1 MSSSTPHD
9 VALSWIRNIGI
20 MAHIDAGKTTTTER
34 VLFYTGISHKIGE
47 VHDGDTVMDWMK
59 QERERGIT
67 ITAAATSCPWKGKV
81 INIIDTPGHADFTVE
96 VERSLKVLDGAV
108 AVFDGVSGVE
118 PQSEVVWRQANKYKV
133 ARLCFLNKL
142 DKNGADPERCI
153 AMIRER
159 LKANPVLIQIPMG
172 LGENFTGIIDLVS
185 MKALIWGR
193 DPSGREFDEE
203 EIPEQFIES
212 AKAKRQEMLECVLVT
227 DDAILEKYLSD
238 KPVSE
243 EEIKHCIRLGTVKGT
258 FVPVL
263 LGTAFKNKGI
273 QPLLDAVVDYL
284 PSPGDIGSIDA
295 IRFDNG
301 ESIRKDVSL
310 DGSFAALAFKTM
322 HDPFVGSLTF
332 IRIYSGK
339 VSTGDMVFN
348 TTKNKK
354 DRIGRMMLM
363 HANHRET
370 ISSAKAGDIVAVAGL
385 KNTTTGDTLASGDP
399 LVVLEKMDFPEAVIQ
414 LAIEPKSSKDVDKM
428 TAALRKLSDED
439 PSFHVGTDLETGQVI
454 IKGMGE
460 LHLSIIT
467 ERLVDEFK
475 VEATISTPQVSYR
488 ESITK
493 PSEIEYTHKKQTGGA
508 GQFAKVK
515 ILFEPAEAGSGFKF
529 ESKVVGGSVPKEY
542 IPAVQ
547 KGLELSKES
556 GVLAAYPTID
566 FKATLLDGAHHV
578 VDSSSLAFELAARSA
593 FREGMR
599 AASPCLLEP
608 IMLVEV
614 VTPEEYVGS
623 ILGDLNLK
631 RGKILSLDNNYDAA
645 VVRAL
650 VPLERMFGY
659 ISTLRSISR
668 GRASFSMVFDRYEKM
683 PKSAADEVISK
694 KS

>member
-1 MSSSTPHD
+1 MSDQQEVT
-9 VALSWIRNIGI
+9 LSWIRNIGI

-34 VLFYTGISHKIGE
+34 ILFYTGISHKIGE

-67 ITAAATSCPWKGKV
+67 ITAAATTCPWKGKV

-153 AMIRER
+153 AMIKDR
-159 LKANPVLIQIPMG
+159 LKANPILIQIPMG
-172 LGENFTGIIDLVS
+172 LGENFTGIIDLVT

-203 EIPEQFIES
+203 EIPEQFLEA
-212 AKAKRQEMLECVLVT
+212 AKLKRQEMLETVLVA
-227 DDAILEKYLSD
+227 DDVVLEKYLSD
-238 KPVSE
+238 QPVSE
-243 EEIKHCIRLGTVKGT
+243 DEIRHCIRAGTIKRT

-263 LGTAFKNKGI
+263 LGTAFKNKGV
-273 QPLLDAVVDYL
+273 QPLLDAIVEYL
-284 PSPGDIGSIDA
+284 PSPGDIGFVDA

-301 ESIRKDVSL
+301 ESIRKEVSL

-332 IRIYSGK
+332 VRIYSGK
-339 VSTGDMVFN
+339 ISTGDMVFN
-348 TTKNKK
+348 TTKSKK

-385 KNTTTGDTLASGDP
+385 KHTSTGDTVASGEP

-414 LAIEPKSSKDVDKM
+414 LAIEPKSSKDIDKM

-460 LHLSIIT
+460 LHLNIIT
-467 ERLVDEFK
+467 DRLVDEFK

-493 PSEIEYTHKKQTGGA
+493 PSEVEYTHKKQTGGA

-515 ILFEPAEAGSGFKF
+515 VLFEPLDPGSGFKF

-547 KGLELSKES
+547 KGLELSKEG
-556 GVLAAYPTID
+556 GVLAGYPTID

-593 FREGMR
+593 FREGIR

-614 VTPEEYVGS
+614 VSPEEYVGP

-631 RGKILSLDNNYDAA
+631 RGKVLSLENNYDAS

-659 ISTLRSISR
+659 ISSLRSISR

-683 PKSAADEVISK
+683 PKSAADEVISR

>member
-1 MSSSTPHD
+1 MSDSAKQDSS
-9 VALSWIRNIGI
+9 LSWIRNIGI

-34 VLFYTGISHKIGE
+34 ILFYTGISHKIGE

-67 ITAAATSCPWKGKV
+67 ITAAATTCPWKGKV

-133 ARLCFLNKL
+133 SRLCFLNKL

-153 AMIRER
+153 NMIRDR
-159 LKANPVLIQIPMG
+159 LKANPVLIQIPIG
-172 LGENFTGIIDLVS
+172 LGEEFIGVIDLVR
-185 MKALIWGR
+185 MKALIWGK
-193 DPSGREFDEE
+193 DSSGREFDEE
-203 EIPEQFIES
+203 EVPATLLEQ
-212 AKAKRQEMLECVLVT
+212 AQKKRQEMLESVLT
-227 DDAILEKYLSD
+227 ADDAVLEKYLSD
-238 KPVSE
+238 APITE
-243 EEIKHCIRLGTVKGT
+243 EEIKHCIRVGTIKRA

-263 LGTAFKNKGI
+263 LGTAFKNKGV
-273 QPLLDAVVDYL
+273 QPLLDAVIDYL
-284 PSPGDIGSIDA
+284 PSPGDIAFIDA

-301 ESIRKDVSL
+301 ETIKKEVSL

-332 IRIYSGK
+332 IRVYSGR
-339 VSTGDMVFN
+339 VSTGDMIFN
-348 TTKNKK
+348 TTKGKK

-385 KNTTTGDTLASGDP
+385 KSTSTGDTLSSGEP
-399 LVVLEKMDFPEAVIQ
+399 LVVLEKMEFPEAVIQ

-428 TAALRKLSDED
+428 TAGLTKLSDED
-439 PSFHVGTDLETGQVI
+439 PSFHFGTDRETGQVI

-467 ERLVDEFK
+467 ERLIDEFK

-515 ILFEPAEAGSGFKF
+515 LLFEPAEPGSGFKF
-529 ESKVVGGSVPKEY
+529 ESKVIGGSVPKEY

-547 KGLELSKES
+547 KGIELSKVS
-556 GVLAAYPTID
+556 GVLAGYPTID

-599 AASPCLLEP
+599 GASPCLLEP

-614 VTPEEYVGS
+614 VTPEEYVGPV
-623 ILGDLNLK
+623 LGDLNLR
-631 RGKILSLDNNYDAA
+631 RGKVTSLENNYDAS
-645 VVRAL
+645 VIRAL

-659 ISTLRSISR
+659 ISALRSISR
-668 GRASFSMVFDRYEKM
+668 GRASFSMVFDKYEQM
-683 PKSAADEVISK
+683 PKTAAEEVISK